1 MEMQQFKDSVTIQN
15 VSLIT
20 AKYNFETRPL
30 RYYNG
35 ECSDIYGDCS
45 CVIGVDEICS
55 VWNQIKRR
63 WDIKFN
69 PRIEKI
75 INLFTITKVC
85 LTFSKKIN
93 CYI

>member
-1 MEMQQFKDSVTIQN
+1 MDIQQFKDPVTIQN
-15 VSLIT
+15 VSAIT

-35 ECSDIYGDCS
+35 EGSDVYGDCS
-45 CVIGVDEICS
+45 CVIGIDKICS
-55 VWNQIKRR
+55 LWNQIKRR
-63 WDIKFN
+63 CDIKFITT
-69 PRIEKI
+69 IEKI

-85 LTFSKKIN
+85 STFSKKIN